1 MSTALIP
8 DTAPFSDEQRAWL
21 NGFFSALFGAPTF
34 AASVGDDGA
43 AAGFASTVLGS
54 GTGATAEWADDVDE
68 DFPWHDPALD
78 IDERLKLANG
88 KPLER
93 KMMAA
98 MAQLDCGSCGY
109 TCQTYAEAVASGDEK
124 NLTLCSPGGKETSKW
139 LKKLAKEAGLVSIGV
154 SSQVASPAS
163 PAGYSRTHPFAAPLV
178 ESRRLNRSGSA
189 KDTRHVVFD
198 LAGSGIHYEAG
209 DALGVY
215 PTNCDELV
223 DQVVLAAGA
232 DATAEVASPLGNIKR
247 LRDAL
252 LEDCCLRDPSDELLE
267 LLRAGCNDSA
277 VAGRFDHMIDNG
289 TDEGFDVLD
298 ALQLAEGVKL
308 SAEELVAVLGPLNP
322 RLYSIA
328 SSQKKVGAQVHLT
341 VGRVGFERGGRSR
354 KGVASSMLAE
364 RVSIGGP
371 VRIFVQRNHGG
382 FTVPA
387 DTTAPMIMVGPGT
400 GIAPF
405 IAFLQEREMAAASG
419 ANWLFFG
426 DQRAAHD
433 FLYEDELR
441 KYKQSGLLTRLDTAF
456 SRDGGQKVYVQD
468 RMRENASELWAWLR
482 RGAHFYV
489 CGDASRMAADV
500 DRALHEIV
508 GAEGVMDE
516 SAAKAF
522 IQEMVAGGRYVRDV
536 Y

>member
-21 NGFFSALFGAPTF
+21 NGFFSALFGA
-34 AASVGDDGA
+34 SGGDEGA
-43 AAGFASTVLGS
+43 VAGFARSAFGS
-54 GTGATAEWADDVDE
+54 GSGATAELADSADE

-78 IDERLKLANG
+78 IDERLRMADG

-93 KMMAA
+93 RMMAA

-109 TCQTYAEAVASGDEK
+109 ACKTYAEAIASGEEK

-154 SSQVASPAS
+154 TSQSAAAVR
-163 PAGYSRTHPFAAPLV
+163 PAGYSRNHPFAAPLV
-178 ESRRLNRSGSA
+178 ESRRLNRFGSA
-189 KDTRHVVFD
+189 KDTRHVALD
-198 LAGSGIHYEAG
+198 LSGSGIVYEAG

-215 PTNCDELV
+215 PTNCGELV
-223 DQVVLAAGA
+223 DQVIVAAGV
-232 DATAEVASPLGNIKR
+232 DAAVEVTSPLGNVKS

-252 LEDCCLRDPSDELLE
+252 LEDCCLRDASDELLE
-267 LLRAGCNDSA
+267 LLRARCHDSA
-277 VAGRFDHMIDNG
+277 VADRFGRLIESG

-298 ALQLAEGVKL
+298 ALQLAEGVNL
-308 SAEELVAVLGPLNP
+308 AAEELVAALGPLNP

-328 SSQKKVGAQVHLT
+328 SSQKKVGEQVHLT
-341 VGRVGFERGGRSR
+341 VGRVGFELGGRSR
-354 KGVASSMLAE
+354 KGVASSMLAD
-364 RVSIGGP
+364 RVSVGAP
-371 VRIFVQRNHGG
+371 VRVFVQRNHGG

-387 DTTAPMIMVGPGT
+387 DSAAPMIMVGPGT

-405 IAFLQEREMAAASG
+405 IAFLQEREMTEASG
-419 ANWLFFG
+419 DNWLFFG

-441 KYKQSGLLTRLDTAF
+441 KYEQSGLLTRLDTAF
-456 SRDGGQKVYVQD
+456 SRDSEQKVYVQN
-468 RMRENASELWAWLR
+468 RMRENASELWAWLK

-489 CGDASRMAADV
+489 CGDATRMAADV

-508 GAEGVMDE
+508 AAAGEMDE
-516 SAAKAF
+516 PTAKAF
-522 IQEMVAGGRYVRDV
+522 VQEMIADKRYVRDV